1 MCAELPG
8 LGHDVDKCCVR
19 NLMFQART
27 RAAHNLSRLF
37 APALC
42 TLLQPRST
50 PGSPEEP
57 RTGNGRARQALACMT
72 MDAHSSSCA
81 GVRVWPESV
90 PNLRN
95 EATAALPAAAVAA
108 ESKAEGAGI
117 MPLNIVMIV
126 RPRRPCSCTHFIY
139 NVYALNTWW

>member
-1 MCAELPG
+1 
-8 LGHDVDKCCVR
+8 
-19 NLMFQART
+19 MFQART

-42 TLLQPRST
+42 TLLQPCST

-57 RTGNGRARQALACMT
+57 CTGNGSARQAQACVT

-81 GVRVWPESV
+81 GGRVWPESV
-90 PNLRN
+90 TNLRN
-95 EATAALPAAAVAA
+95 GALSATLPAAAVAA

-117 MPLNIVMIV
+117 RPLNVAMIV
-126 RPRRPCSCTHFIY
+126 RPISTLVLYTNGI
-139 NVYALNTWW
+139 